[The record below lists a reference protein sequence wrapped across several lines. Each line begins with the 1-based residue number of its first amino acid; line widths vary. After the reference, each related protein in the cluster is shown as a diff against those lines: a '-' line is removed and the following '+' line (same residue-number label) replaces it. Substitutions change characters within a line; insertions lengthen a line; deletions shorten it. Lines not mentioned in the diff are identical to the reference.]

1 MYQKKRSKKVLTA
14 KKQFVNGNK
23 APNRKEEIQGILFNH
38 EDVIRYFISIY
49 QKGYMGEK
57 MKTYKSHLARFLAEK
72 GLLVY
77 IENGECKSLSERS
90 IATYISTISREDRK
104 PRNYQDKKPE

>member
-14 KKQFVNGNK
+14 KKQSVNGNK
-23 APNRKEEIQGILFNH
+23 APSRKDGIQGILFNH

-57 MKTYKSHLARFLAEK
+57 
-72 GLLVY
+72 
-77 IENGECKSLSERS
+77 
-90 IATYISTISREDRK
+90 
-104 PRNYQDKKPE
+104 

>member
-57 MKTYKSHLARFLAEK
+57 IKTYKSHLARFLAEK
-72 GLLVY
+72 GLLVF
-77 IENGECKSLSERS
+77 IEKGECKTLSERS

>member
-57 MKTYKSHLARFLAEK
+57 
-72 GLLVY
+72 
-77 IENGECKSLSERS
+77 
-90 IATYISTISREDRK
+90 
-104 PRNYQDKKPE
+104 